1 MYEILCVS
9 VLFYSVNCKENE
21 VRLQV
26 DRTDSE
32 IETEYPHFI
41 TGGQLRVGRVEV
53 CSEGRYGTVCDDT
66 WDYEDAS
73 VVCSQIGLSPYG
85 ELAVY

>member
-1 MYEILCVS
+1 M
-9 VLFYSVNCKENE
+9 
-21 VRLQV
+21 QV
-26 DRTDSE
+26 DLTDSE
-32 IETEYPHFI
+32 IETEYSHFI

-73 VVCSQIGLSPYG
+73 VICSQIGFSRYG
-85 ELAVY
+85 KLAVHKLTHSYRWS